1 MSRKISLNLEVNKRL
16 SRASNYTLVSD
27 RSVETIHSTN
37 SGKPSIKTQESRL
50 RETIIKTR
58 ENLRKRLQ
66 LRHKS
71 INSNPIK

>member
-16 SRASNYTLVSD
+16 SRASNYTPVSD